1 MKPEYSP
8 TYLQILRPER
18 VVEKDEKSEEMRT
31 LKQLVLDN
39 AELKQE
45 TLELRNMLSKQMKS
59 TDDLKQLLDRLLLQ
73 NKQI

>member
-1 MKPEYSP
+1 
-8 TYLQILRPER
+8 
-18 VVEKDEKSEEMRT
+18 MRT